1 MSVKRRVFS
10 ALDGLIKCDR
20 AIVCSMFLWYLAF
33 LLCTVE
39 AADHPGICAM
49 AGCSCTVK
57 AHHWVNIKC
66 VFSKEQN
73 VELLQGTIPPDATEL
88 EVSYCRELRIQTGAF
103 DGGTPLKRVRVHEIN
118 SVIAKSEAFQNLSA
132 PNLHLEVTKCG
143 SVFLESH
150 AFRNTRGT
158 LSVSI
163 EQCESVE
170 IKPNAFSWLLWLHV
184 KNVRSMELSSNAFK
198 FDAPQSGRHG
208 PATKIIF
215 HNVRI
220 AELPKAVFPS
230 AVAEIRM
237 DDISMRVI
245 RKDAFC
251 AMTIFSVIISNGT
264 IQEIQSGAFS
274 DRALIQSLKFTD
286 VQVKNINTGAFRAG
300 HDNLTIQYC
309 SLSEVDTG
317 AINTSAATVTFN
329 NNKFEHLKKGAIV
342 LHQWNHI
349 AIDENVFV
357 DLEDDAIRA
366 EVSATSALNFE
377 FSFTGN
383 NIQKAR
389 PGSLKFTAISQSVNS
404 ARVGKNIFN
413 EQCSCN
419 LENWVREVTGRNS
432 SVTWMMDS
440 SYCKA
445 DNFLKK
451 CLSLPEDHMAMRN
464 YTQLICT
471 PGDHHVHCKK
481 PSSKPEPSVSPPS
494 VGPHIYPRQKGFFD
508 IEMSESEQLEREK
521 RIIVIV
527 CVVAVVVIVVVIL
540 ASGILYMRRRGVCPK
555 LTSGSLINLSNWLS
569 SSNGMTAATSARSI
583 SRLSVHEYAGL
594 QAETRILEMDTQAE
608 GTEDDDEEG
617 DIYSYTENK
626 ATQTLP
632 EELTEEYLRDLQERL
647 NDPDNHSQARDMIEH
662 LYDLIKVEESC
673 NNNNDRQPAGDREEN
688 AYDVIQPR
696 TKRPRGAPRP
706 SVNIGTRA
714 PSLDKLLPNGIC
726 TRPLITEYAQP
737 RDQRTTDQ
745 NHLYAE
751 LPGDETVP
759 STSRLSQ
766 PILENLIGRAPQP
779 LPPDVV
785 NDHLVGNDRLPRDL
799 GYGADD
805 RRPPQSPKLDSS
817 CRNQSARPMNFLKTF
832 GESILGAS
840 GKTSNN
846 KRPNSLLCEYA
857 EPSDATAHLYS
868 ELSELQQTS
877 ASTSKMANRPLP
889 TKPDQDSV
897 AANAAKA

>member
-1 MSVKRRVFS
+1 MRVKRRAFS
-10 ALDGLIKCDR
+10 ILDRSIKCDR
-20 AIVCSMFLWYLAF
+20 VIVCSVFIWHFAF
-33 LLCTVE
+33 LLCIE
-39 AADHPGICAM
+39 ATKPGICVM
-49 AGCSCTVK
+49 NGCNCTVM
-57 AHHWVNIKC
+57 AHRWVNIKC
-66 VFSKEQN
+66 VFSKDQN
-73 VELLQGTIPPDATEL
+73 VELLEGTIPPEATEL
-88 EVSYCRELRIQTGAF
+88 EVSHCQELRIQAGAF
-103 DGGTPLKRVRVHEIN
+103 GGGAPLKRVYVSGIN
-118 SVIAKSEAFQNLSA
+118 SVVAKRQAFQNLSV
-132 PNLHLEVTKCG
+132 PNTHLEVSECN

-163 EQCESVE
+163 SRCKHVE
-170 IKPNAFSWLLWLHV
+170 IKPNAFSWLLWLKV
-184 KNVRSMELSSNAFK
+184 KEVSSLELSSNAFK
-198 FDAPQSGRHG
+198 FEAPQPGRHG
-208 PATKIIF
+208 PATKIMF
-215 HNVRI
+215 QNVRI

-230 AVAEIRM
+230 AIAEIRM
-237 DDISMRVI
+237 DDISMRTI

-251 AMTIFSVIISNGT
+251 AMTIFNVIISNAT

-274 DRALIQSLKFTD
+274 DRTLIQRLEFVD
-286 VQVKNINTGAFRAG
+286 VQLKSINTAAFRAG
-300 HDNLTIQYC
+300 HDNLTIQH
-309 SLSEVDTG
+309 SRLSEVDTG

-329 NNKFEHLKKGAIV
+329 NNEFQHLKQGSIV

-349 AIDENVFV
+349 AIDRNVFV
-357 DLEDDAIRA
+357 DLESDAIKA
-366 EVSATSALNFE
+366 EVSATSAPNFE
-377 FSFTGN
+377 FSFTDN
-383 NIQKAR
+383 RVQKAR
-389 PGSLKFTAISQSVNS
+389 PGSLRFAAISQSVNS
-404 ARVGKNIFN
+404 ARVGNNYFN
-413 EQCSCN
+413 EKCSCN
-419 LENWVREVTGRNS
+419 LESWVREVTGRNS

-440 SYCKA
+440 GYCMV

-451 CLSLPEDHMAMRN
+451 CFNLPEGYMGMRN
-464 YTQLICT
+464 FTQLICT
-471 PGDHHVHCKK
+471 QRDHVNCEK
-481 PSSKPEPSVSPPS
+481 PSPSPKPSISPPS
-494 VGPHIYPRQKGFFD
+494 VGPHVYPRQKGFFD
-508 IEMSESEQLEREK
+508 LEMSESEELAREK

-527 CVVAVVVIVVVIL
+527 CVLAVFIVVVVIL

-555 LTSGSLINLSNWLS
+555 LTSVSLINPSNWLS

-594 QAETRILEMDTQAE
+594 QTETRILEMDTQPEA
-608 GTEDDDEEG
+608 TEDDDEEG
-617 DIYSYTENK
+617 DVYPYTENK

-662 LYDLIKVEESC
+662 LYDLIKIEESC

-696 TKRPRGAPRP
+696 IKKPRGAPRP
-706 SVNIGTRA
+706 SVNIGTKA
-714 PSLDKLLPNGIC
+714 PSLDKLVPSAIR
-726 TRPLITEYAQP
+726 TRPPITEYTQP
-737 RDQRTTDQ
+737 RDQRIPDQ

-751 LPGDETVP
+751 LPGDETMP

-766 PILENLIGRAPQP
+766 PILDSLIGRGPQP

-785 NDHLVGNDRLPRDL
+785 NDHLVNDRPPWNL

-805 RRPPQSPKLDSS
+805 CGPPRSPKPDGN
-817 CRNQSARPMNFLKTF
+817 CRNQSAKPMSFLKIL
-832 GESILGAS
+832 GESILGAP

-868 ELSELQQTS
+868 ELSEPQQTS

>member
-1 MSVKRRVFS
+1 MR
-10 ALDGLIKCDR
+10 
-20 AIVCSMFLWYLAF
+20 
-33 LLCTVE
+33 
-39 AADHPGICAM
+39 
-49 AGCSCTVK
+49 
-57 AHHWVNIKC
+57 
-66 VFSKEQN
+66 
-73 VELLQGTIPPDATEL
+73 LLQGTGEYSVELLEGTIPSNATEL
-88 EVSYCRELRIQTGAF
+88 EVSHCQELRIQAGAF
-103 DGGTPLKRVRVHEIN
+103 GGGAPLKRVHVSGIN
-118 SVIAKSEAFQNLSA
+118 NVVAKTQAFQNLST
-132 PNLHLEVTKCG
+132 PNTHLEVSECD

-163 EQCESVE
+163 SRCKHVE
-170 IKPNAFSWLLWLHV
+170 IKPNAFTWLLWLKMRDV
-184 KNVRSMELSSNAFK
+184 PSLELSSNAFK
-198 FDAPQSGRHG
+198 LEAPQPGRHG
-208 PATKIIF
+208 PATKITF
-215 HNVRI
+215 QNVRI
-220 AELPKAVFPS
+220 AELPTAVFPS
-230 AVAEIRM
+230 AIAEIRM

-251 AMTIFSVIISNGT
+251 AMTIFNVIISNAT

-274 DRALIQSLKFTD
+274 DRALIQNLEFVD
-286 VQVKNINTGAFRAG
+286 VQLKNVDTAAFRAG
-300 HDNLTIQYC
+300 HDNLTIQH
-309 SLSEVDTG
+309 SRFSEVNTG

-329 NNKFEHLKKGAIV
+329 NNEFQHLKQGSIV

-349 AIDENVFV
+349 AIDRNVFV
-357 DLEDDAIRA
+357 DLESDAIKA
-366 EVSATSALNFE
+366 EVGATSAPKFE
-377 FSFTGN
+377 FSFTDN
-383 NIQKAR
+383 RIRKAR
-389 PGSLKFTAISQSVNS
+389 PGSLRFAAISQSVNS
-404 ARVGKNIFN
+404 ARVGNNYFN
-413 EQCSCN
+413 EKCSCN
-419 LENWVREVTGRNS
+419 LESWIRGVTGRNS

-440 SYCKA
+440 SYCMV

-451 CLSLPEDHMAMRN
+451 CLNLPEGYMAMRN
-464 YTQLICT
+464 FTQLICT
-471 PGDHHVHCKK
+471 QRDHVNCEK
-481 PSSKPEPSVSPPS
+481 PSPKLEPSVSPPS

-508 IEMSESEQLEREK
+508 MEMDESEQVSHEK

-527 CVVAVVVIVVVIL
+527 CVVAVFVVVVVIL

-555 LTSGSLINLSNWLS
+555 LISGSLMNLSNWLS
-569 SSNGMTAATSARSI
+569 SNNGMTAATSARSI

-594 QAETRILEMDTQAE
+594 QAETRILEMDTQ
-608 GTEDDDEEG
+608 TEDDDEEG
-617 DIYSYTENK
+617 DVYPYTENK

-673 NNNNDRQPAGDREEN
+673 NNNNDRQSTGDREEN
-688 AYDVIQPR
+688 AYDVIRPR
-696 TKRPRGAPRP
+696 IRRPRGAPRP

-714 PSLDKLLPNGIC
+714 PSLDKLLPSGMRI
-726 TRPLITEYAQP
+726 RPPITEYAQP
-737 RDQRTTDQ
+737 RDQLGPPVKITDQ

-766 PILENLIGRAPQP
+766 PMLESLIGRGPQP

-785 NDHLVGNDRLPRDL
+785 NDHLIGNDRPPRNL

-805 RRPPQSPKLDSS
+805 CGPPQSPKLDT
-817 CRNQSARPMNFLKTF
+817 RNQSAKPMSFLKAL
-832 GESILGAS
+832 GESIMGAS
-840 GKTSNN
+840 AGKTNN

-857 EPSDATAHLYS
+857 EPSDTTHLYS
-868 ELSELQQTS
+868 ELSEPQQTS